1 MKDPET
7 VDTTAAMKRP
17 RKARMMDCGI
27 GGGVKKSFDRR

>member
-27 GGGVKKSFDRR
+27 GGGKLLIGGKD